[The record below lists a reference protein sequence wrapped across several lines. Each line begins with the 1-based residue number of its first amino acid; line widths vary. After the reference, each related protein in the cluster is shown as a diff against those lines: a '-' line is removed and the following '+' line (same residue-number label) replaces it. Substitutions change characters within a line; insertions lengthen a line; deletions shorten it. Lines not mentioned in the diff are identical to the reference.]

1 MLILIVILTA
11 VVLSGVCLVVTYAA
25 AVVWV
30 IHLVRKSVYSL
41 KRAVERLQDD
51 VPMLKTVV
59 HVLQALLMVGFGLGV
74 VLFKSE
80 NAPGQLLIGV
90 AWLFGAA
97 SGIYRAERRI
107 KQIEDKEKFK

>member
-1 MLILIVILTA
+1 MLILTVVLTA
-11 VVLSGVCLVVTYAA
+11 VVLSGVCLVVAYAA
-25 AVVWV
+25 AVVWA
-30 IHLVRKSVYSL
+30 IQKVRKLVSSL

-90 AWLFGAA
+90 AWMFVAA